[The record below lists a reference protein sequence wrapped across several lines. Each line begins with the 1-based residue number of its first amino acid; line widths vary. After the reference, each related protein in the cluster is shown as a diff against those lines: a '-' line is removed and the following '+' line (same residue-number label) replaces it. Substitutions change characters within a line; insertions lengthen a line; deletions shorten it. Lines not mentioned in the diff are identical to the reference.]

1 MGEVL
6 KSMSDTF
13 HFRFL
18 TFLTFMGRQMT
29 ESTDTP
35 PANAAQIAAMRVLRT
50 ALLAQHKVLI
60 ANDRQQYE
68 AVFGPVPTGRF
79 VQLLTE
85 DAWFRWLDPLS
96 RLIVALDEWLEQTP
110 PLGDAGI
117 ALADEAAKLFRNTDA
132 EFGERYRLALQQA
145 PDAVLGQSQVVAALR
160 GVPQSPPATPGAPEA
175 VVKTG
180 GPIRQD
186 PDVLANKGDGA

>member
-1 MGEVL
+1 
-6 KSMSDTF
+6 
-13 HFRFL
+13 
-18 TFLTFMGRQMT
+18 MT
-29 ESTDTP
+29 EPIDTT
-35 PANAAQIAAMRVLRT
+35 PANAAQITAMQALRA
-50 ALLAQHKVLI
+50 ALLSQHKVLI

-110 PLGDAGI
+110 PLAEAGI
-117 ALADEAAKLFRNTDA
+117 ALADEAAKLFRNADA

-145 PDAVLGQSQVVAALR
+145 PDAVLGQRQVVVALR
-160 GVPQSPPATPGAPEA
+160 GAPQSPPDVTGQTDTPIG
-175 VVKTG
+175 
-180 GPIRQD
+180 QD
-186 PDVLANKGDGA
+186 ADGSANKGNGA

>member
-1 MGEVL
+1 
-6 KSMSDTF
+6 
-13 HFRFL
+13 
-18 TFLTFMGRQMT
+18 MT
-29 ESTDTP
+29 EPTDNTP
-35 PANAAQIAAMRVLRT
+35 ASAAHIAAMQALRA

-60 ANDRQQYE
+60 ANDRLQYE

-110 PLGDAGI
+110 PQADAGI
-117 ALADEAAKLFRNTDA
+117 ALADEAAKLFRHTDV

-160 GVPQSPPATPGAPEA
+160 GAPQSPADASGKSDAPVAKE
-175 VVKTG
+175 
-180 GPIRQD
+180 
-186 PDVLANKGDGA
+186 PDASANEGDGA

>member
-1 MGEVL
+1 
-6 KSMSDTF
+6 
-13 HFRFL
+13 
-18 TFLTFMGRQMT
+18 MT
-29 ESTDTP
+29 EPNDTA
-35 PANAAQIAAMRVLRT
+35 PANAAQIADMQTLRA

-60 ANDRQQYE
+60 ANDRLQYE

-110 PLGDAGI
+110 PQADAGI
-117 ALADEAAKLFRNTDA
+117 ALADEAAKLFRRTDV

-145 PDAVLGQSQVVAALR
+145 PDAVLGQGQVMTALR
-160 GVPQSPPATPGAPEA
+160 GAPQSPPEASGKSDAPVAKEPDASANDGNGA
-175 VVKTG
+175 
-180 GPIRQD
+180 
-186 PDVLANKGDGA
+186 

>member
-1 MGEVL
+1 
-6 KSMSDTF
+6 
-13 HFRFL
+13 
-18 TFLTFMGRQMT
+18 MT
-29 ESTDTP
+29 EPTDNTP
-35 PANAAQIAAMRVLRT
+35 AS
-50 ALLAQHKVLI
+50 
-60 ANDRQQYE
+60 ANDRLQYE

-110 PLGDAGI
+110 PQADAGI
-117 ALADEAAKLFRNTDA
+117 ALADEAAKLFRHTDV

-160 GVPQSPPATPGAPEA
+160 GAPQSPADASGKSDAPVAKE
-175 VVKTG
+175 
-180 GPIRQD
+180 
-186 PDVLANKGDGA
+186 PDASANEGDGA

>member
-1 MGEVL
+1 
-6 KSMSDTF
+6 
-13 HFRFL
+13 
-18 TFLTFMGRQMT
+18 MT
-29 ESTDTP
+29 EPIDTT
-35 PANAAQIAAMRVLRT
+35 PANAAQITAVKALRA
-50 ALLAQHKVLI
+50 ALLSQHKVLI

-110 PLGDAGI
+110 PLAEAGI
-117 ALADEAAKLFRNTDA
+117 ALADEAAKLFRNADA

-145 PDAVLGQSQVVAALR
+145 PDAVLGQSQVVVALR
-160 GVPQSPPATPGAPEA
+160 GVPQSPPDAAGQADT
-175 VVKTG
+175 
-180 GPIRQD
+180 PIRQN
-186 PDVLANKGDGA
+186 PDGSANKGNGA